1 MQYKIFFVKVSRRK
15 ISLSLSPSIVFV
27 FSPYS
32 FPFFSFS
39 VNDVTRYWMGGF
51 IVGEDERLIMP
62 PPQTGLED
70 AAMCE
75 SGTDFK

>member
-1 MQYKIFFVKVSRRK
+1 MQYKIF
-15 ISLSLSPSIVFV
+15 
-27 FSPYS
+27 S

-51 IVGEDERLIMP
+51 IVGEEERLIMP